1 MDDKLVDLT
10 EYDDAFGRERPEE
23 RGDFEEVP
31 DGKYEVTV
39 EKVELTQ
46 AQSTGNPMIKWML
59 RINGPRLT
67 NRVLWR
73 NSVITMNT
81 LKYVKTDLHL
91 CGIDLEKLSNLPLP
105 LERLLDLRLS
115 VTKKT
120 KGENENIFF
129 NSRIDN
135 GQTPNK
141 SGQSAGDS
149 AIPF

>member
-59 RINGPRLT
+59 RINGPRFT